1 MAKATPVAT
10 KTEKKRETKK
20 AMIISQELF
29 DESVAENIEVFE
41 LSKDEAVKETI
52 EQFLKSGYSLHH
64 LVLTLP
70 ENGLDQ
76 REERSL
82 FLAALQELDAHVQP
96 DGTVDVDDN
105 DVTRMDQIQKAC
117 ASKDDCFIYLTL
129 LDAYDGIYTI
139 MSYVNII
146 QDQDQINDSS
156 TRLLLATLKT
166 LGTILTPTH
175 PSGRELQNDL
185 RDKVGPIL
193 QPIVKLLRL
202 YEHDTAI
209 ALHLLKASH
218 ASCRINEPNKREW
231 MQGRQGAAL
240 LLRILPCKD
249 HALLFSG
256 CQLITVLCRFDDF
269 RSTTHGITTSS
280 AQDHV
285 LEFGR
290 QGAIPVL
297 KFEVDRILLE
307 PTIDVDLLAVLL
319 SAQRVLCIHDDIVQ
333 SMVAVGMLS
342 TAKQV
347 FAVSQRNI
355 LLTTATLG
363 LVRNLCAN
371 DDVKCSLCVGESSV
385 LKEVLSAMAD
395 SPEEGTLQEHGCGTL
410 AAMALRK
417 PRNALV
423 IVQEMGPSLIL
434 SAMQHHSTNVVLL
447 RQGALAIRNLI
458 SRADQTVKDHI
469 LDMGA
474 EQILRQVGEHQACV
488 DEAYAALRDLGCS
501 VGRTIVHADGTIS
514 TKPQMFGEVK
524 AQFRPLYE
532 D

>member
-1 MAKATPVAT
+1 MVKATPAAAT
-10 KTEKKRETKK
+10 TAAAKK

-29 DESVAENIEVFE
+29 DETVTENIEVFE
-41 LSKDEAVKETI
+41 LSEEEAVKETI
-52 EQFLKSGYSLHH
+52 DQFLKSGHSLHH

-70 ENGLDQ
+70 EEGLEQ
-76 REERSL
+76 RAERRA
-82 FLAALQELDAHVQP
+82 FLDALQELDARVQP
-96 DGTVDVDDN
+96 EGTVDVDDT
-105 DVTRMDQIQKAC
+105 DVARMDQIQKAC
-117 ASKDDCFIYLTL
+117 ACRDHCFTYLTL
-129 LDAYDGIYTI
+129 LDAYDGIYTV

-146 QDQDQINDSS
+146 QDQDQINEAS
-156 TRLLLATLKT
+156 TSLLLATLKT
-166 LGTILTPTH
+166 LTTILTPTH
-175 PSGRELQNDL
+175 PPARELQADL

-193 QPIVKLLRL
+193 QPLVKLLRL
-202 YEHDTAI
+202 YEHDTAV
-209 ALHLLKASH
+209 ALQLLKASH
-218 ASCRINEPNKREW
+218 ASCRTNEPNKREW

-240 LLRILPCKD
+240 LLRILQSKL
-249 HALLFSG
+249 HELLFSG

-290 QGAIPVL
+290 QGAVPVL
-297 KFEVDRILLE
+297 QFEVDRVLLE
-307 PTIDVDLLAVLL
+307 PTIDIDLLAAML
-319 SAQRVLCIHDDIVQ
+319 SAQRVLSIHDDIVQ

-347 FAVSQRNI
+347 FAVSQGSI

-371 DDVKCSLCVGESSV
+371 DDVKCTLCVGESSV
-385 LKEVLSAMAD
+385 LKEVLGAMAD

-447 RQGALAIRNLI
+447 RQGALAVRNLI

-474 EQILRQVGEHQACV
+474 EQVLRQAGEHQACV

-501 VGRTIVHADGTIS
+501 VGRTTVHADGTVS
-514 TKPQMFGEVK
+514 TRPQMFGEVK
-524 AQFRPLYE
+524 ANFRPVYE